1 MKGLIEYKEGASFF
15 GVSDNW
21 ESKIEMGRGWSYGA
35 ELLVRKTTGKITGWI
50 GYTLSWAW
58 RQFDNLNFGEK
69 FPYKY
74 DRRHDIAIALIYNKS
89 ENFDFGMTWVFG
101 TGNAVTLAYG
111 RYLGLN
117 GGEIGEYGGRN
128 SFRAPAYHRLDFN
141 FNFKKQNK
149 LGERIWSLGVYNA
162 YSRQNPFYLYFGYDN
177 SGNRCL
183 KQISL
188 FPIMPSIKFSQTF

>member
-1 MKGLIEYKEGASFF
+1 M
-15 GVSDNW
+15 
-21 ESKIEMGRGWSYGA
+21 
-35 ELLVRKTTGKITGWI
+35 
-50 GYTLSWAW
+50 
-58 RQFDNLNFGEK
+58 
-69 FPYKY
+69 
-74 DRRHDIAIALIYNKS
+74 
-89 ENFDFGMTWVFG
+89 FG

-111 RYLGLN
+111 RYYGHAGN
-117 GGEIGEYGGRN
+117 GVNYYTEISEYGGRN
-128 SFRAPAYHRLDFN
+128 SFRTPAYHRLDFN

-177 SGNRCL
+177 HGNRCL